1 MPLNCQSPA
10 LKKLLENEKNQPRY
24 NKFTK
29 DLQSYTNEESL

>member
-10 LKKLLENEKNQPRY
+10 FKKFLENEKNQPQY
-24 NKFTK
+24 KKYTK